1 MLQIIKKL
9 DLVEYLD
16 ELFALFARNKP
27 LFIEGDTNLH
37 LARINELCEYE
48 LKELKSVKD
57 LSKALNH
64 LSKKGILHLD
74 EIEEFVKILNYF
86 KYLFQIPFSNSF
98 KKYLEKIIIP
108 NEIENILK
116 YFKDDVFDEEKD
128 ELLQSIKIKIKELN
142 QSINQNLRSL
152 LNSKSLES
160 YLIDTQIH
168 FISNTECLLVR
179 GGFAKVLDA
188 SIVARSSGGGF
199 YVEPS
204 SILNYKQGIK
214 RLENEADAKRFEY
227 AKQFSEILS
236 KHLLFLK
243 FINKEF
249 DLIDSYIARVNF
261 AKKKD
266 LNFITPSN
274 DDKIILSEFCHPAL
288 NNPKPVSVEFKE
300 QVLLITGVNAGG
312 KSMLLKSILAA
323 SFMTKYLVPM
333 RINANKSHIS
343 TFKEYISIIEDP
355 QMAKNDISTFAGR
368 MLAFAKMNGKKN
380 FLLGVDEIELG
391 TDFEEASSLFFTLIC
406 ELKKH
411 GKLIITTHH
420 KRLAMLLAKEDKVE
434 LLAALYDIKNERPK
448 YEFLAGIVGKSYA
461 YETALRYGISAS
473 LVELARKSSSE
484 AEQNINEMLNKNLEL
499 DAKLKM
505 LIANNEKK
513 ENKLN
518 NLLES
523 LKDKENKLIEEYKKR
538 KNELENEYFKA
549 INAAKKT
556 LDFSDLKDK
565 QRQINAANVL
575 KQQIKPESVKREE
588 FKIGDFVKYE
598 KIKGK
603 IIALNK
609 NIATVQTDMLQL
621 KLDISMLKRSGE
633 TPKSNSSKVTYEKS
647 VSNASTKLDLH
658 GLRSEEAIELL
669 DKFISDALIIG
680 FDEIIVYHG
689 IGTGRLAYAV
699 KEYLKTNRSIKSF
712 CDAPANAGGF
722 GAKIIRL

>member
-1 MLQIIKKL
+1 MQQIIKNL

-16 ELFALFARNKP
+16 ELFAMFARSKP
-27 LFIEGDTNLH
+27 LFIQGDTNLH

-48 LKELKSVKD
+48 LKEIKSVKD
-57 LSKALNH
+57 LSNALNH
-64 LSKKGILHLD
+64 LSKKGVLHLD
-74 EIEEFVKILNYF
+74 EIEEFIKIINYF
-86 KYLFQIPFSNSF
+86 KYLAQIPFSNSF
-98 KKYLEKIIIP
+98 QKYLEKIIIP
-108 NEIENILK
+108 KEIEDILK
-116 YFKDDVFDEEKD
+116 YFKDDKFDEDSD
-128 ELLQSIKIKIKELN
+128 ECLLNIKAKIKELN
-142 QSINQNLRSL
+142 QSISQSLRATMNQKN
-152 LNSKSLES
+152 LES

-168 FISNTECLLVR
+168 FILNTECLLVR
-179 GGFAKVLDA
+179 GGFAKVLEA
-188 SIVARSSGGGF
+188 NIISRSSGGGF
-199 YVEPS
+199 YVEPNNIS
-204 SILNYKQGIK
+204 NYKQGIR
-214 RLENEADAKRFEY
+214 RLQNEADEKKYEY
-227 AKQFSEILS
+227 AKKFSEILS

-266 LNFITPSN
+266 LSFVAPSN
-274 DDKIILSEFCHPAL
+274 DEKIILSEFCHPAL
-288 NNPKPVSVEFKE
+288 NNPKPVSVEFNE

-312 KSMLLKSILAA
+312 KSMLLKSLMAA
-323 SFMTKYLVPM
+323 SFMAKYLVPM
-333 RINANKSHIS
+333 RINANKSKIS
-343 TFKEYISIIEDP
+343 AFKEYISIIEDP

-420 KRLAMLLAKEDKVE
+420 KRLAMLLAKENGVS

-461 YETALRYGISAS
+461 YETALRYGIPAS
-473 LVELARKSSSE
+473 LIELAKKSFSE

-513 ENKLN
+513 ESKLN
-518 NLLES
+518 SLLEN
-523 LKDKENKLIEEYKKR
+523 LKDKENKLQDEYKKR
-538 KNELENEYFKA
+538 RNELENEYFKA

-565 QRQINAANVL
+565 QRQINAANAL
-575 KQQIKPESVKREE
+575 KQQIKPEAVKRAD
-588 FKIGDFVKYE
+588 FKVGDFVKYE

-621 KLDISMLKRSGE
+621 KLDISMLKTSAE
-633 TPKSNSSKVTYEKS
+633 IPKSNSSKVTYEKN
-647 VSNASTKLDLH
+647 VSNASVKLDLH
-658 GLRSEEAIELL
+658 GLRSEEAIDLL
-669 DKFISDALIIG
+669 DKFISDSLIAG
-680 FDEIIVYHG
+680 FDEVIVYHG
-689 IGTGRLAYAV
+689 IGTGRLAAAV
-699 KEYLKTNRSIKSF
+699 KEYLKSSKSIKSF
-712 CDAPANAGGF
+712 SDAPANAGGF
-722 GAKIIRL
+722 GAKIIKL

>member
-1 MLQIIKKL
+1 MLQIIKNL

-188 SIVARSSGGGF
+188 SIIARSSGGGF

-288 NNPKPVSVEFKE
+288 NNPKPISVEFKE

-518 NLLES
+518 NLLEN

-633 TPKSNSSKVTYEKS
+633 IPKSNSSKVTYEKS

>member
-1 MLQIIKKL
+1 MLQIIKNL

-518 NLLES
+518 NLLEN

>member
-1 MLQIIKKL
+1 MLQIIKNL

-633 TPKSNSSKVTYEKS
+633 IPKSNSSKVTYEKS

>member
-1 MLQIIKKL
+1 MLQIIKNL

-204 SILNYKQGIK
+204 SILNYKQVIK

-633 TPKSNSSKVTYEKS
+633 IPKSNSSKVTYEKS

>member
-1 MLQIIKKL
+1 MLQIIKNL

-288 NNPKPVSVEFKE
+288 NNPKPISVEFKE

>member
-1 MLQIIKKL
+1 MLQIIKNL

>member
-1 MLQIIKKL
+1 MLQIIKNL

-565 QRQINAANVL
+565 QRQINAANIL

>member
-1 MLQIIKKL
+1 MLQIIKNL

-575 KQQIKPESVKREE
+575 KQQIKPESIKREE

>member
-1 MLQIIKKL
+1 MLQIIKNL

-518 NLLES
+518 NLLEN

-633 TPKSNSSKVTYEKS
+633 IPKSNSSKVTYEKS